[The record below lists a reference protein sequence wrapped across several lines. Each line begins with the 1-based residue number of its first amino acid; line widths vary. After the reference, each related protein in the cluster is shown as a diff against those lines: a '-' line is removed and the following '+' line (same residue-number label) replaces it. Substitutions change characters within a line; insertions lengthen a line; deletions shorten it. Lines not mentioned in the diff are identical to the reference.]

1 MIIAV
6 DGPAASGKGTL
17 ARRLAERFG
26 LAHLDTGSL
35 YRATALRLLDAGA
48 DPADPKLAEAAAKAL
63 DASGLDSPRLRQ
75 PEVGAAASLV
85 AAVLGVRAALLAF
98 QRDFA
103 NQPPGAAVGA
113 VLDGRDIGSVV
124 LPDAD
129 VKIFLTAS
137 VEARAD
143 RRHKELRQRGTKSIR
158 AAVLRELEERDSR
171 DGSRDAA
178 PMVRAPDALLLD
190 TTNLDADAAFAAAVK
205 LVLARQ
211 QRAAPERRSGQAGE
225 THACDENG
233 SANRS

>member
-1 MIIAV
+1 MIIAI

-17 ARRLAERFG
+17 ARRLAEHFG

-35 YRATALRLLDAGA
+35 YRATALRVLDAGG
-48 DPADPKLAEAAAKAL
+48 DPADPGTAEAAAKSL
-63 DASGLDSPRLRQ
+63 DASALDSPRLRQ

-85 AAVLGVRAALLAF
+85 AAVPGVRAALLAF

-103 NQPPGAAVGA
+103 NHPPGDATGA
-113 VLDGRDIGSVV
+113 VLDGRDIASVV
-124 LPDAD
+124 LPDVDA
-129 VKIFLTAS
+129 KIFLTAS
-137 VEARAD
+137 AAARAD
-143 RRHKELRQRGTKSIR
+143 RRHKELRQRGTESIR

-171 DGSRDAA
+171 DGSRDTA
-178 PMVRAPDALLLD
+178 PMVQAPDALLLD

-211 QRAAPERRSGQAGE
+211 QRAAPERRAGQA
-225 THACDENG
+225 DP